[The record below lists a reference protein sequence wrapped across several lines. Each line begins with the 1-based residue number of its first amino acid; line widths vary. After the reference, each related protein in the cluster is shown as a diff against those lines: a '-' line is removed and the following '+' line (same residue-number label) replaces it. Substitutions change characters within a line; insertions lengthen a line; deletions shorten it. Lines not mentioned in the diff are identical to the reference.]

1 MKTFSPFFLLDNFQV
16 TVEPLF
22 YPLRKRLASIPTIR
36 PNLFNGAES
45 RIKCNTLTLSG
56 VAMGTNYEQLSAEE
70 RATIMLMA
78 QEGKSARDGE
88 DLHRSPWT
96 ISREWRRQGQRPM
109 PLDRGATMPRRL
121 AKKRGAGA
129 SSRAGSVSW
138 PLTRCCSAWSSI
150 SSRRGGRQARLP
162 APSS

>member
-1 MKTFSPFFLLDNFQV
+1 MIFVPMEYLANKYEDYS
-16 TVEPLF
+16 
-22 YPLRKRLASIPTIR
+22 RLMW
-36 PNLFNGAES
+36 AES

-70 RATIMLMA
+70 RATLMLMA
-78 QEGKSARDGE
+78 QEGKSLRAMART
-88 DLHRSPWT
+88 LHRSPST
-96 ISREWRRQGQRPM
+96 ISRAWRRQEKRPM

-121 AKKRGAGA
+121 AKQRGAGA

-150 SSRRGGRQARLP
+150 ASRRGGRQARWP